1 MQQLHSA
8 PVWPVFKQKL
18 KEHYQHLTD
27 DDLAMVESDWDAWLE
42 KLQRVVGRSPLEI
55 VRLAE
60 EVIEERYTE
69 PDPLWL
75 AFARNEEWRNR
86 HWPSGV
92 SRD

>member
-27 DDLAMVESDWDAWLE
+27 DDLAMVESDKDTWLE
-42 KLQRVVGRSPLEI
+42 KLQRVVGRSPFEI

-60 EVIEERYTE
+60 EVIEERHTE
-69 PDPLWL
+69 PSLLWM
-75 AFARNEEWRNR
+75 AFARSEEWRSC
-86 HWPSGV
+86 HWPSGIKL
-92 SRD
+92 D

>member
-69 PDPLWL
+69 PNPLWL
-75 AFARNEEWRNR
+75 AFARNEEWHSR

-92 SRD
+92 NRD